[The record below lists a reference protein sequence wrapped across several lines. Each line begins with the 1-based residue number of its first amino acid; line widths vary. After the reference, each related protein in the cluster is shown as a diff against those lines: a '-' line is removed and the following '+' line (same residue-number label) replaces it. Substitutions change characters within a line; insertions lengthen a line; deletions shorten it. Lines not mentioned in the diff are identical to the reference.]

1 MKLCLYGGSFD
12 PVHNGHL
19 YYARKTQEQ
28 LAPDRI
34 ILMPANRS
42 PFKEKNPTA
51 GIHRLEMLKRAFTD
65 MENIQI
71 STWELEKPG
80 PSYTIDTVRH
90 LISLYD
96 TVKKLYILAG
106 MDQMAE
112 IEKWKN
118 IEEMLSFGVSFAV
131 FPRKGY
137 SFSDIHPDFRPYC
150 VLIDGTVVEIS
161 ASDLREKIR
170 KSEDVSGLIPSSV
183 LNYIQ
188 ENKLYIHA

>member
-19 YYARKTQEQ
+19 FYARKAQEQ
-28 LAPDRI
+28 LSPDRI

-42 PFKEKNPTA
+42 PFKEKNPIA
-51 GIHRLEMLKRAFTD
+51 GSHRLEMLKRAFTG

-80 PSYTIDTVRH
+80 PSYTIDTVRY

-96 TVKKLYILAG
+96 AVKKLYILAG
-106 MDQMAE
+106 MDQMVE
-112 IEKWKN
+112 IEKWKD
-118 IEEMLSFGVSFAV
+118 IEEMLSLGVSFAV

-137 SFSDIHPDFRPYC
+137 SFSDIHPDFRPLC
-150 VLIDGTVVEIS
+150 VLIDGPVVEIS

-170 KSEDVSGLIPSSV
+170 KGKDVSGLIPPSV